1 MRHTAPPTPPLS
13 SPPIIKTENGGRKNV
28 PSPPPPTNRKKG
40 PNPMD
45 AGPAW
50 GVCVLLDY
58 ENIFISYVEIQISG
72 ARGPRVKKPPW
83 EAIEFTTA
91 LSPPSKALA
100 PSKETKQ
107 RRRLFIPPCC
117 TSRQGTEHPVKV

>member
-1 MRHTAPPTPPLS
+1 
-13 SPPIIKTENGGRKNV
+13 
-28 PSPPPPTNRKKG
+28 
-40 PNPMD
+40 MD